1 MPRLPVVS
9 RTIATSDCEIL
20 RVHTTTST
28 STWEKFTIPKLFKNE
43 QKVLDYI
50 KRKYD
55 TDVIK
60 HVSIKNLK
68 QRVSKYEMPIETFIK
83 YAKITIK

>member
-9 RTIATSDCEIL
+9 RTIATSVCEIL
-20 RVHTTTST
+20 KVDTTTST
-28 STWEKFTIPKLFKNE
+28 STWEKVTIPKLFKSE

-55 TDVIK
+55 TDVTK